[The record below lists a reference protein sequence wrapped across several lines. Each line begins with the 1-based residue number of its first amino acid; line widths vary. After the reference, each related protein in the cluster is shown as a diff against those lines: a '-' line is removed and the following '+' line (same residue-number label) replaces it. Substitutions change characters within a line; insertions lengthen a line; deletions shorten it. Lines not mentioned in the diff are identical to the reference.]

1 MNYCPRPKF
10 LYKKKIINKLIEKFN
25 YKSVMQVPQLK
36 KIVINQGINVL
47 ISDNKTINNAINNIT
62 AITGQKAVYCLS
74 KRDEYGFKLRKGI
87 PISIKVTLRRDIMY
101 EFLDRLIN
109 IALPRV
115 RDFVGVNKNSFDGKG
130 NYNLGISEQII
141 FPEINTDSLKN
152 HFGMNITF
160 VTSSKNNKEAK
171 YLLYLFGLPFKTKQK
186 CLKNL

>member
-1 MNYCPRPKF
+1 MNNKLNYCPRPKF
-10 LYKKKIINKLIEKFN
+10 LYKKKISKKLIEKFN
-25 YKSVMQVPQLK
+25 YKSVMQVPKLK
-36 KIVINQGINVL
+36 KIVINQGIN

-74 KRDEYGFKLRKGI
+74 KRDESGFKLRKGI

-171 YLLYLFGLPFKTKQK
+171 YLLYLFGLPFKTK
-186 CLKNL
+186 KNV